1 MLPIFKP
8 GQKEPQMSFDQNSQN
23 IQQRKLRATTSTIL
37 LLAAIAAVGQ
47 FASNIYTP
55 SLPSV
60 AHDLGVSQGASQ
72 ATLAVFLGAFALMQ
86 LVIGPV
92 SDQYGRK
99 PTLLIGL
106 AVFLVGTVLC
116 STAVDYTGLLIGRI
130 VQGAGAAAGIV
141 VSRAT
146 TRDSFDGVELARV
159 LATVTIAFA
168 LVPGLTP
175 LLGGV
180 VEQILGWRA
189 TFWITGALGLLLAVI
204 VIRSLPETLATH
216 RHVSPRSEI
225 GEYASILRDPVFWPN
240 AMAVACAFASMS
252 AFFSGAPAVLIG
264 TLGISPIEFGFYPPV
279 AVTGFIIGGVIARR
293 VAGTAAPQTMS
304 VLGTSIMLGGAVLLL
319 VPPAM
324 GVLNKFLING
334 AMVVHVTG
342 LGILLPASIAASLQR
357 FPQKAGAAAAMQGFL
372 QMSGGALGAA
382 GSAGLASF
390 LADLSFPTVMLCATA
405 LSWLTATRLIPK
417 GQQIG

>member
-1 MLPIFKP
+1 
-8 GQKEPQMSFDQNSQN
+8 MSFDHGSQGLH
-23 IQQRKLRATTSTIL
+23 QRKLVATTSTIL
-37 LLAAIAAVGQ
+37 LLAGMAAVGQ

-72 ATLAVFLGAFALMQ
+72 ATLAVFLGAFAIMQ
-86 LVIGPV
+86 LVVGPL

-106 AVFLVGTVLC
+106 AVFLVGTFLC
-116 STAVDYTGLLIGRI
+116 STAVDYANLLIGRI
-130 VQGAGAAAGIV
+130 VQGSGAAAGIV

-146 TRDSFDGVELARV
+146 TRDSFEGVELARV
-159 LATVTIAFA
+159 LAAVTIAFA

-175 LLGGV
+175 LIGGV
-180 VEQILGWRA
+180 VEQVLGWRA

-204 VIRSLPETLATH
+204 VIRWLPETLGTH
-216 RHVSPRSEI
+216 RQVSPSSEVAA
-225 GEYASILRDPVFWPN
+225 YAEILRDPVFWPN
-240 AMAVACAFASMS
+240 ALAVACAFASMS

-264 TLGISPIEFGFYPPV
+264 TLGISPIEFGLYPPI
-279 AVTGFIIGGVIARR
+279 AVSGFVIGGIITRR
-293 VAGTAAPQTMS
+293 VAASAAPRSMS
-304 VLGTSIMLGGAVLLL
+304 ILGASIMLAGAILLF
-319 VPPAM
+319 VPPAF
-324 GVLNKFLING
+324 GLLNKFLING

-342 LGILLPASIAASLQR
+342 LGILLPASIAAALQR

-382 GSAGLASF
+382 IAAALAGVLE
-390 LADLSFPTVMLCATA
+390 DLSFPTVMLFATTF
-405 LSWLTATRLIPK
+405 SWLTASWRIPK
-417 GQQIG
+417 HERLPGSANCT